1 MIFEEK
7 TPPLTLCNS
16 QTKVAIIPSLD
27 LDHTTNMDISSSA
40 DSSYEGEAGGLRT
53 KFGAKL
59 STKKNAAS
67 SCVQEMRNNKQ
78 EQIFRN
84 SFGVEND
91 DEHLHA
97 RQKFSRI
104 YGDGGE
110 GEIVLGMI
118 GKFNDDVTTTFLSNS
133 DNGGNT
139 ENLGSKDQSH
149 KGIKHVSNASTAS
162 TGRQG
167 PPMDK
172 PARTTIRN
180 QHNRG
185 GAVETA
191 TMKHKSNYNAVNDL
205 SVSLK
210 RSKSDAQDIFVPL
223 VSSSS
228 DDYKTMGNNKSSKKP
243 LSAIVKRSRSFQRL
257 FSPPNI
263 GFGRSK
269 EYYFN

>member
-1 MIFEEK
+1 
-7 TPPLTLCNS
+7 
-16 QTKVAIIPSLD
+16 
-27 LDHTTNMDISSSA
+27 MDISSSA
-40 DSSYEGEAGGLRT
+40 DSSTEGETGGLRT
-53 KFGAKL
+53 KFGAKT

-67 SCVQEMRNNKQ
+67 SCVQEMRNNNP
-78 EQIFRN
+78 EQNFRH

-97 RQKFSRI
+97 RQNFSRI
-104 YGDGGE
+104 YGEGGGD

-118 GKFNDDVTTTFLSNS
+118 GKFNDDVTTTFPSNA

-149 KGIKHVSNASTAS
+149 KGIKHVSNASTS
-162 TGRQG
+162 GTGRQG
-167 PPMDK
+167 PPVDK

-180 QHNRG
+180 QQNRG

-191 TMKHKSNYNAVNDL
+191 TMRHKSNYHAANDL

-243 LSAIVKRSRSFQRL
+243 LSAIVKRSRSFQKL